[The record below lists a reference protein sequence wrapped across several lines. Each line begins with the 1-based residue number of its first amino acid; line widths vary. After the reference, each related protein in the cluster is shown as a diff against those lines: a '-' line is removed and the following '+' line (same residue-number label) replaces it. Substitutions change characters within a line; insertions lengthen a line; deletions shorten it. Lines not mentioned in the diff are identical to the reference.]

1 MLQISQLFIYP
12 IKSLGGIALNSA
24 EVTDRGLKYDRRWML
39 IDDNNRFISQRE
51 FANMALLR
59 VDMETD
65 GLRVT
70 YTPGQSSILI
80 SFYPQTNTMIQAT
93 VWDDTCAGILV
104 SPEVDQWFTQVLGI
118 NARLIYMTDTLLRAV
133 DPRYAKRQEVTSFAD
148 GYPFLLI
155 GQASLDELNTRLQ
168 NQIKMDRFR
177 PNIVFT
183 GGDPYAEDT
192 MPHIKINNI
201 DFYGVKRCARCVMI
215 TIDQQNATKNA
226 EPMKVLASYRAQ
238 NNKIYFGQNLLHQGS
253 GNISVGDRL
262 EVLA

>member
-1 MLQISQLFIYP
+1 MYQVSQLFIYP
-12 IKSLGGIALNSA
+12 IKSLGGIALNIA

-51 FANMALLR
+51 FANMALLQ
-59 VDMETD
+59 VDMEVD

-70 YTPGQSSILI
+70 YKPSQSYILI
-80 SFYPQTNTMIQAT
+80 PFQPQTNAIVQAT
-93 VWDDTCAGILV
+93 VWDDACEGTLV
-104 SPEVDQWFTQVLGI
+104 SPEADQWFTQVLGI
-118 NARLIYMTDTLLRAV
+118 NARLIYMADFSLRAV
-133 DPRYAKRQEVTSFAD
+133 DPRYAKQQEVTSFAD

-155 GQASLDELNTRLQ
+155 GQASLDELNTKLQ
-168 NQIKMDRFR
+168 NQINMDRFR

-183 GGDPYAEDT
+183 GGEPYAEDV

-215 TIDQQNATKNA
+215 TIDQQNATKNT
-226 EPMKVLASYRAQ
+226 EPMKVLAGYRAQ

-262 EVLA
+262 EVVI

>member
-1 MLQISQLFIYP
+1 MLQVSQLFIYP

-39 IDDNNRFISQRE
+39 IDGSNRFISQRE
-51 FANMALLR
+51 FAKMALLQ
-59 VDMETD
+59 VDIEAD

-70 YTPGQSSILI
+70 YTLGQSSVLI
-80 SFYPQTNTMIQAT
+80 PLDPQTNTLVQAT
-93 VWDDTCAGILV
+93 VWDDTCEGTLV
-104 SPEVDQWFTQVLGI
+104 SPEVDQWFMQVLGMSV
-118 NARLIYMTDTLLRAV
+118 RLIYMTDTSLRAV
-133 DPRYAKRQEVTSFAD
+133 DPKYAKQQEVTSFAD

-183 GGDPYAEDT
+183 GGEPYAEDV

-215 TIDQQNATKNA
+215 TIDQQNAAKNV
-226 EPMKVLASYRAQ
+226 EPMKVLAGYRAQ
-238 NNKIYFGQNLLHQGS
+238 NNKIYFGQNLLHTGS
-253 GNISVGDRL
+253 GNINIGDCL
-262 EVLA
+262 EILD

>member
-12 IKSLGGIALNSA
+12 IKSLGGIALNTA

-51 FANMALLR
+51 FAKMALLQ
-59 VDMETD
+59 VDIEAD

-70 YTPGQSSILI
+70 YTPDQSAVLI
-80 SFYPQTNTMIQAT
+80 PFNPQTNTIIKAT
-93 VWDDTCAGILV
+93 VWDDNCEGTLV
-104 SPEVDQWFTQVLGI
+104 NPEIDAWFTQTLGM
-118 NARLIYMTDTLLRAV
+118 NARLIYMADTSLRAV

-148 GYPFLLI
+148 AYPFLLI

-183 GGDPYAEDT
+183 GGEPYAEDV

-226 EPMKVLASYRAQ
+226 EPMKILAGYRAQ

-253 GNISVGDRL
+253 GNINVGDRL
-262 EVLA
+262 QVLT